1 VSTDQ
6 SFLVH
11 ISRLRR
17 IIVRRLM
24 RRCLVTT
31 CLFSLILITIVLGI
45 EKIGLFQWYGYSIHP
60 FIVLIAFASSVL
72 YTLRT
77 KKAFLDELI
86 GIDIRLDLKER
97 LSTAYEY
104 HQRGRRSLFVDLL
117 IKDATH
123 VLGLIKE
130 SQIFPTQFSPSHI
143 LIPVFAT
150 VMIVLLVKD
159 FSPTA
164 HKQDESWKGLTQIG
178 IKIER
183 YSKKKIQGGK
193 ERDKRSPNDLYQ
205 KMEKIAKELK
215 NQSTTKERLLKSL
228 GELRKEAEIERTLL
242 AHKLHNELSLG
253 DTSDTPM
260 LNALKKEK
268 INPNE
273 LSQIKEEL
281 KGLFEGEV
289 PASISQEISDLNQ
302 SLQLEQFLGETESQ
316 VRSALKEDDGFLL
329 LDEKKQAVRG
339 KDDKEMDKI
348 ILSGQARASLQS
360 SRLGDERSTSSTPGK
375 AKTGSEEG
383 EKGGKAVNDDQAFT
397 AGKGQ
402 SDGKKKPPYPL
413 NGSKR
418 PALKDKGVSGPGE
431 RYNVHVRSL
440 PTIGKAKIEEEE
452 IIRPYRKEI
461 EDVLKKEDIPL
472 HYREYIKSY
481 FLSIGLREEEDTNDG
496 SQ

>member
-1 VSTDQ
+1 VSINQ
-6 SFLVH
+6 SFLAH

-17 IIVRRLM
+17 IIVKRLI

-31 CLFSLILITIVLGI
+31 CLFSLILFTILLGI
-45 EKIGLFQWYGYSIHP
+45 EKVGLFQWYGYSIYP

-77 KKAFLDELI
+77 KKAFFDELI

-104 HQRGRRSLFVDLL
+104 FQRGRRSLFVDLL
-117 IKDATH
+117 IKDTIH

-130 SQIFPTQFSPSHI
+130 SQIFPTQFSPAHI

-150 VMIVLLVKD
+150 MMIVLLAVD

-164 HKQDESWKGLTQIG
+164 HQQDGSWEGLTRSG

-183 YSKKKIQGGK
+183 YLKKKIQVGK
-193 ERDKRSPNDLYQ
+193 ERDKRSPSNLYQ

-215 NQSTTKERLLKSL
+215 NQSITKERLLKSL

-242 AHKLHNELSLG
+242 AHKLHNELSFG
-253 DTSDTPM
+253 DTSNTPM

-268 INPNE
+268 INLNE

-281 KGLFEGEV
+281 KGLFGGEV
-289 PASISQEISDLNQ
+289 PASLSQEISDLNQ
-302 SLQLEQFLGETESQ
+302 RLQLEQLLLETESQ
-316 VRSALKEDDGFLL
+316 VRSALKEEDGLLL
-329 LDEKKQAVRG
+329 LDGKKQALKG

-348 ILSGQARASLQS
+348 ILPGQARASLQY

-375 AKTGSEEG
+375 AKTGSEG
-383 EKGGKAVNDDQAFT
+383 AGKRGKAVNDDQAFT
-397 AGKGQ
+397 AGKGR
-402 SDGKKKPPYPL
+402 SDGKKKPPYAL
-413 NGSKR
+413 NGVKR

-440 PTIGKAKIEEEE
+440 PDIGKAKIEEEE
-452 IIRPYRKEI
+452 IIRTYRKEI

-481 FLSIGLREEEDTNDG
+481 FLSIGLREEKDTNDG

>member
-6 SFLVH
+6 SFLAH
-11 ISRLRR
+11 ISKLRR
-17 IIVRRLM
+17 IIVKRSISH
-24 RRCLVTT
+24 CLVTT
-31 CLFSLILITIVLGI
+31 CSFSLILITIALGI
-45 EKIGLFQWYGYSIHP
+45 EKIGLFLWYGYSIYP
-60 FIVLIAFASSVL
+60 FLVLIAFASSVL

-117 IKDATH
+117 IKDTTH
-123 VLGLIKE
+123 VLGMIKA
-130 SQIFPTQFSPSHI
+130 SQIFPTQFSPAHI
-143 LIPVFAT
+143 LVPVFAT
-150 VMIVLLVKD
+150 VMIVLLAVD

-164 HKQDESWKGLTQIG
+164 HKQDGSWESLTQIG

-183 YSKKKIQGGK
+183 YSKKEIQGGK
-193 ERDKRSPNDLYQ
+193 KRDKRSPNDLYQ

-228 GELRKEAEIERTLL
+228 GELRKEAGIERTLL
-242 AHKLHNELSLG
+242 AQKLHNELSLG
-253 DTSDTPM
+253 DTSNTPM

-273 LSQIKEEL
+273 LNQVKEEL
-281 KGLFEGEV
+281 KGLFGGEV

-316 VRSALKEDDGFLL
+316 VRSALKEEDGFLL
-329 LDEKKQAVRG
+329 LDEKKQAVKG

-348 ILSGQARASLQS
+348 ILSGQALASLQS
-360 SRLGDERSTSSTPGK
+360 SRLGDERSTSPTPGK
-375 AKTGSEEG
+375 AKTGSEG
-383 EKGGKAVNDDQAFT
+383 EEKRGKPVNDDQAFT

-402 SDGKKKPPYPL
+402 SDGKKKSPYAL
-413 NGSKR
+413 KGSKR

-452 IIRPYRKEI
+452 IIRPYRQEI

-481 FLSIGLREEEDTNDG
+481 FLSIGLREEEDTNDR